1 MHSLVVENRSKRD
14 GTSTKEKTIP
24 LAEIVNM
31 KTQFTI
37 HIGKNAS
44 VVRHYET
51 CMHRGLGNG
60 DWRGKKRK
68 MIIYSYCIH
77 LLMEIFKY
85 VQR

>member
-1 MHSLVVENRSKRD
+1 MHRLVLENRIKRD

-44 VVRHYET
+44 VIRHYET

>member
-1 MHSLVVENRSKRD
+1 MHRLVLENRIKRD

-44 VVRHYET
+44 VIRHYET
-51 CMHRGLGNG
+51 CRHRGLGNG

>member
-1 MHSLVVENRSKRD
+1 VLENRIKRD

-44 VVRHYET
+44 VIRHYET

>member
-1 MHSLVVENRSKRD
+1 MAQAQRRRL
-14 GTSTKEKTIP
+14 P

-44 VVRHYET
+44 VIRHYET